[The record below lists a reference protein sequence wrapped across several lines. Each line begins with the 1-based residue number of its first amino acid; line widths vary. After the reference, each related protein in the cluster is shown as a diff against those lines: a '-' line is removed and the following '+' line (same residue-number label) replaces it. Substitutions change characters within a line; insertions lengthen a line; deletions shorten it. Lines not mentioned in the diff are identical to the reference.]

1 MNFIQISTQ
10 KNVGENCTRRQFF
23 KGNVTKT
30 ITINHTLKGNIVQKI
45 NQSKTSLDW
54 LKKSKLVKKKE
65 TKLYL

>member
-45 NQSKTSLDW
+45 N
-54 LKKSKLVKKKE
+54 
-65 TKLYL
+65 